1 MPWLLASST
10 PFFSTVSTNT
20 REAMAP
26 DLAPCVKA
34 AFWLSFKLPQNEG
47 DTSRA
52 MGAYTW
58 AVSVRCF
65 CTCHSLAEASTEIG
79 FSWPSIVPC
88 CSAPITSGQDMGVGD
103 APSVRKA
110 VMCTGFSVTRIFRPL
125 RSATPLTA
133 CLLLDRWRKP
143 CSPQARSEEHTSELQ
158 SLAYLVCRL
167 LLEKKKKISHT
178 YASYTALY
186 RLSARLA
193 TTGSIRED
201 NTSQISPA
209 HRQHSASFRRLL
221 LHRMGCRQCRLRH

>member
-34 AFWLSFKLPQNEG
+34 AFWLSFKLPQNDG
-47 DTSRA
+47 DTSTA

-58 AVSVRCF
+58 AVSVGCF

-143 CSPQARSEEHTSELQ
+143 CSPQASATRPRLQNLASSSWPKAPSSTARACCVSRNRKGMSTTPTSGRSEEHTSELQ
-158 SLAYLVCRL
+158 SHLNLVCRL
-167 LLEKKKKISHT
+167 LLEKKKKKSH
-178 YASYTALY
+178 L
-186 RLSARLA
+186 
-193 TTGSIRED
+193 
-201 NTSQISPA
+201 
-209 HRQHSASFRRLL
+209 
-221 LHRMGCRQCRLRH
+221 